1 MRKDLVFTPP
11 KSGAEKAPEYL
22 INFKISLLYATLKTI
37 LNIIQKIILIQIIRQ
52 FVQKMFEGML

>member
-11 KSGAEKAPEYL
+11 KSGAEKAPGYL
-22 INFKISLLYATLKTI
+22 INFKISLLYATLKT
-37 LNIIQKIILIQIIRQ
+37 IIQKIILIQIIRQ